1 MMLLYYDKC
10 NIFYI
15 CTYTCN
21 FMEKKNY
28 FLGHLIIFVKMFS
41 SQISRFQI
49 ACNLYAASLIINESE
64 KF

>member
-1 MMLLYYDKC
+1 MLLYYDKC

-28 FLGHLIIFVKMFS
+28 FLNYIMYNISRRFVKEKLN
-41 SQISRFQI
+41 R
-49 ACNLYAASLIINESE
+49 II
-64 KF
+64 